1 MTYETNKA
9 YLASFISKRNKVQRL
24 YRRLS
29 QLNTRLGVPS
39 SAALTGM
46 PTGSNGT
53 RHDFGDLV
61 AERDRIQQQLQASVG
76 EAVAVRTAIQTGLKE
91 LSYNES
97 LLINC
102 HYLQGYSMPELIES
116 VSASEATIR
125 RTLDS
130 GVRSIQLPTKGGA
143 YHER

>member
-9 YLASFISKRNKVQRL
+9 YLASFIPKRSKVQRL
-24 YRRLS
+24 YRRLT
-29 QLNTRLGVPS
+29 QLNTKLGVPA

-46 PTGSNGT
+46 PTSGNGT
-53 RHDFGDLV
+53 RRNFGDLV
-61 AERDRIQQQLQASVG
+61 AERDRIQHQLQDSVE
-76 EAVAVRTAIQTGLKE
+76 EAVAIRTAIQAGVKG

-97 LLINC
+97 LLISC
-102 HYLQGYSMPELIES
+102 HYLQGYSIPELIKL

-130 GVRSIQLPTKGGA
+130 GVRSIQLPTKGG
-143 YHER
+143 E